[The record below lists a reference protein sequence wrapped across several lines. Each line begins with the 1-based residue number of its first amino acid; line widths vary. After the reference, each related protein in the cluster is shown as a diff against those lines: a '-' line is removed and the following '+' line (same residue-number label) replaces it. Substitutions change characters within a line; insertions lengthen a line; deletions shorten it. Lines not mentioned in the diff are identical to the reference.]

1 MTNIRLLN
9 SDEIE
14 CRVSQ
19 VTAKGCQILLYKTA
33 RVDRAI
39 LDEVYGD
46 LWVNDFKVIDGK
58 MYGGIGVWN
67 KELNQWLW
75 RWDCG
80 VESNTE
86 AEKGQASD
94 AFKRSAFKFGIGVEL
109 YTAPFIW
116 LSLPTVKND
125 KGRYE
130 LQDKYIR
137 FEVKEISYDSNRRI
151 KDLIIVDSKGNT
163 VYSTKKQD
171 NKKKLDGEVNEV
183 KADTDKAKLL
193 NRFAT
198 CLKYIDDNPE
208 KIKAMLEPIAAL
220 AADLSLAG
228 CEEEASRLNI
238 ILDNERNK

>member
-9 SDEIE
+9 ADEIE

-67 KELNQWLW
+67 KELNQWIW

-151 KDLIIVDSKGNT
+151 KDLVIVDSKGNT
-163 VYSTKKQD
+163 VYSTKKIA
-171 NKKKLDGEVNEV
+171 NKKKLDGELPPV
-183 KADTDKAKLL
+183 KKEDDDLKAKLL
-193 NRFAT
+193 ARYEK
-198 CLKYIDDNPE
+198 CLKYTEKNPE
-208 KIKAMLEPIAAL
+208 AVPNMLEAIESL
-220 AADLSLAG
+220 AAELEQYG
-228 CEEEASRLNI
+228 CVDAAKELRI
-238 ILDNERNK
+238 IMSVSN